1 MDNFDLDSIWEEEQ
15 PEANAY
21 FEQVAPQ
28 LQQVIQQ
35 GSQHALQK
43 LRKTIVLEW
52 VVGLVAIAGLFW
64 VYKAEPYFWIMISIT
79 LLVLVVGAY
88 PYWNLWQKIKAI
100 PTQSVKESLLAY
112 LAIIRLFIRRI
123 EWLCILGT
131 PIGAV
136 IGMYISMEEEGIAL
150 SAMHWL
156 WMGGVSLGVGL
167 LLYLP
172 IKYWY
177 IPTLYGSTE
186 KHLKSLLEQLET
198 KP

>member
-52 VVGLVAIAGLFW
+52 VMGLAAIVGFLLVYIT
-64 VYKAEPYFWIMISIT
+64 EPYFWMMLGIT
-79 LLVLVVGAY
+79 LLVLGVGAY

-100 PTQSVKESLLAY
+100 PTQSVRESLLAY
-112 LAIIRLFIRRI
+112 LAIVRLFIRRI
-123 EWLCILGT
+123 EWFCILGT
-131 PIGAV
+131 PIGAA
-136 IGMYISMEEEGIAL
+136 IGMYIGMEEEGIAL
-150 SAMHWL
+150 SAMN
-156 WMGGVSLGVGL
+156 WMWIGGVSVVVGF

-172 IKYWY
+172 MKYWY
-177 IPTLYGSTE
+177 IPTLYGRTE
-186 KHLKSLLEQLET
+186 KHLKELLEQLET
-198 KP
+198 SP